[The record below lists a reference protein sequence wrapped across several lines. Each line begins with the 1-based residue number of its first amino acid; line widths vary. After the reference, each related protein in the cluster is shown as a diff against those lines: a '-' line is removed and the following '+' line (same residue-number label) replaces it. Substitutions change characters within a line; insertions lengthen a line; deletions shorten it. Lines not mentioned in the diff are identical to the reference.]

1 MRLRDFTVIR
11 FMAPY
16 VLVVRK
22 SDGVRGTLEFTHR
35 PRVCFNFQ
43 PAVPPTL
50 AAWVFAAVV
59 AVMLGVLLAAP
70 RPAPVCKTWAAA

>member
-1 MRLRDFTVIR
+1 MTSRSSRFT
-11 FMAPY
+11 APD

-22 SDGVRGTLEFTHR
+22 SDGVRGTLGFTHR
-35 PRVCFNFQ
+35 PRVYCNFQ

-50 AAWVFAAVV
+50 AAWVLAAVV

-70 RPAPVCKTWAAA
+70 RPAPT